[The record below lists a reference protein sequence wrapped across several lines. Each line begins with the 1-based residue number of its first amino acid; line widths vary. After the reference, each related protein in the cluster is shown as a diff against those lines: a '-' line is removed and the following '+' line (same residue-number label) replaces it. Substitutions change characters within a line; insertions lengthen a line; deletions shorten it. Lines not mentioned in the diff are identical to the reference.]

1 MVGNYCGSLN
11 ACLLTGGW
19 LDSCGNLNPDL
30 FVRNEPDCI
39 IHDRSATL
47 CTDKLA
53 YFRIKELKDLLTQL
67 GLSKQGKKQDLV
79 DRILGILSDERVSGM
94 WAKKNAVGKQE
105 VAKLVDDIYRKMQVS
120 GATDLASKGQVL
132 SDSSNARR
140 KEEVEDS
147 YQMDKIRCP
156 CGSSLQADSMI
167 KCEDSKCHVWQH
179 IGCVIIAEKPMEGVL
194 PASPAIFYCELCRLT
209 RADPFWLTVAHPLY
223 PVKLITTSIPT
234 DGTNPVQSV
243 EKTFQLTRTDK
254 DLLSKQDYDV
264 QAWCMLLND
273 KVLFRMQWPQFTDLQ
288 FMLMFFVLLID
299 GLTGVPVRAIN
310 RPGSQLL
317 GANGRDD
324 GPIITPCTRDGINK
338 ISLTGCDS
346 RVFCLGVRIVKRRTV
361 QQSWRCPTPRQSAAM
376 KSLVEAGIWVV
387 TDSPPNPLLAQPQV
401 WPGYQRLDGKA
412 RLLGC
417 DLCVMGSK
425 YGNTLD
431 MRVRLI
437 LNLIPKES
445 EGEQFEEALAR
456 VRRCVGGG
464 TAMENA
470 DSDSDLEIVADAITV
485 NLRCPMSG
493 SRMKVAGRFKPCLHM
508 GCFDLDVFVEMNQRS
523 RKWQCPICLKNY
535 ALENIIIDPYFNRIT
550 SKMRDC
556 GEDMTEIE
564 VKHDGSWRAKAESY
578 LGDLGLWHYP
588 DGTLC
593 APTDGEVKPKS
604 ESFKQIKQEGVSD
617 GHANLKLGIKKNRNG
632 LWEVSKPEDTNALS
646 SGNRLEKFENLD
658 QNVIPMSSSAT
669 GSGRDGDDPSVNQG
683 GGGNFDFSANNGIE
697 LDSLSLNIDQPYG
710 FTNQSSAPFSDAELI
725 VLSDS
730 EEENDIMIPSE
741 TVYKNNRTDT
751 GGATFPL
758 PPHGIPDLYPDDP
771 PLGTAGPSC
780 LGLFNS
786 NEDEYGMPIWS
797 LPPGTRAGPSFQ
809 LFGSDADVTDALVD
823 LEHGTTN
830 CPTSMNG
837 YALTAETTMRPDAF
851 VPQPSVDHSN
861 GDINDSLVDNPLAFG
876 RDDPSL
882 QIFLPTRPS
891 DPSMQPILRD
901 QPDVSNCIR
910 SEDWISLRLGGG
922 GPSGQVESTA
932 ENGLNSQQQLQAKEG
947 TLDSLADTAS
957 LLLGMNDHRS
967 GKPSRERSD
976 SPFSFPRQRRSEF
989 LSNGKQKNLCA
1000 FSFELPLCFV
1010 SNAFTFRLTRAGTNL
1025 SPSLS
1030 PQGGLRVC
1038 AVEEKME
1045 VKELKVAQ
1053 QPLMMTNWA
1062 PPKRQSHVVLGM
1074 SREAFPVSHSKWKTL
1089 DIHCDSS
1096 QSIWQSAVS
1105 KSDSSKL
1112 PELSFNRLQLS
1123 DQECI
1128 GLQKRNFGMFVAREA
1143 VLDEEYWTA
1152 AWLRAEAHW
1161 ESLSYMR
1168 SIPLSDMNCLFLMFP
1183 RRHVDSY
1190 KRKYAEQEFYAL
1202 KRRCTGQDGN
1212 SLKCSCFV
1220 AVKKEDKNK
1229 RRTVLNSVVGTL
1241 DLSMRQFLQGETYPG
1256 EVKRLSTVF
1265 ACQEPCDAHKYAYVA
1280 NVCVSKFARRQGIA
1294 SNMLYLATDVAT
1306 LSGMKQLFVHVNAD
1320 NKPAQQLYQKTGFKI
1335 VEAASSPLSKDQRLL
1350 MNMEL

>member
-1 MVGNYCGSLN
+1 MDLVS
-11 ACLLTGGW
+11 
-19 LDSCGNLNPDL
+19 SCK
-30 FVRNEPDCI
+30 
-39 IHDRSATL
+39 
-47 CTDKLA
+47 DKLA

-120 GATDLASKGQVL
+120 GASDLASKGQVL
-132 SDSSNARR
+132 SDSSNARL

-167 KCEDSKCHVWQH
+167 ECEDSRCHVWQH

-194 PASPAIFYCELCRLT
+194 PASPAIFYCELCRLS
-209 RADPFWLTVAHPLY
+209 RADPFWLTTAHPLY

-243 EKTFQLTRTDK
+243 EKTFQLTRADK

-273 KVLFRMQWPQFTDLQ
+273 KVLFRMQWPQYADLQ
-288 FMLMFFVLLID
+288 VN
-299 GLTGVPVRAIN
+299 GVPVRAIN

-361 QQSWRCPTPRQSAAM
+361 QQ
-376 KSLVEAGIWVV
+376 
-387 TDSPPNPLLAQPQV
+387 
-401 WPGYQRLDGKA
+401 
-412 RLLGC
+412 
-417 DLCVMGSK
+417 
-425 YGNTLD
+425 
-431 MRVRLI
+431 I

-535 ALENIIIDPYFNRIT
+535 ALENVIIDPYFNRIT

-564 VKHDGSWRAKAESY
+564 VKPDGSWRAKAESY

-593 APTDGEVKPKS
+593 APMDGEVKPKS
-604 ESFKQIKQEGVSD
+604 EAFKQIKQEGVSD

-646 SGNRLEKFENLD
+646 SGNRLEKFENLG

-710 FTNQSSAPFSDAELI
+710 FTNQSSAPFGDAELI

-751 GGATFPL
+751 GGATYPL

-823 LEHGTTN
+823 LEHGSTN

-891 DPSMQPILRD
+891 DPSMQPNLRD

-957 LLLGMNDHRS
+957 LLLGMNDNRS
-967 GKPSRERSD
+967 GKPIRERSD
-976 SPFSFPRQRRSEF
+976 SPFSFPRQRRSVRRLY
-989 LSNGKQKNLCA
+989 LSI
-1000 FSFELPLCFV
+1000 
-1010 SNAFTFRLTRAGTNL
+1010 
-1025 SPSLS
+1025 
-1030 PQGGLRVC
+1030 
-1038 AVEEKME
+1038 
-1045 VKELKVAQ
+1045 
-1053 QPLMMTNWA
+1053 
-1062 PPKRQSHVVLGM
+1062 
-1074 SREAFPVSHSKWKTL
+1074 
-1089 DIHCDSS
+1089 D
-1096 QSIWQSAVS
+1096 
-1105 KSDSSKL
+1105 SDSD
-1112 PELSFNRLQLS
+1112 S
-1123 DQECI
+1123 D
-1128 GLQKRNFGMFVAREA
+1128 
-1143 VLDEEYWTA
+1143 
-1152 AWLRAEAHW
+1152 
-1161 ESLSYMR
+1161 
-1168 SIPLSDMNCLFLMFP
+1168 
-1183 RRHVDSY
+1183 
-1190 KRKYAEQEFYAL
+1190 
-1202 KRRCTGQDGN
+1202 
-1212 SLKCSCFV
+1212 
-1220 AVKKEDKNK
+1220 
-1229 RRTVLNSVVGTL
+1229 
-1241 DLSMRQFLQGETYPG
+1241 
-1256 EVKRLSTVF
+1256 
-1265 ACQEPCDAHKYAYVA
+1265 
-1280 NVCVSKFARRQGIA
+1280 
-1294 SNMLYLATDVAT
+1294 
-1306 LSGMKQLFVHVNAD
+1306 
-1320 NKPAQQLYQKTGFKI
+1320 
-1335 VEAASSPLSKDQRLL
+1335 
-1350 MNMEL
+1350 